1 MNLRPGITMAMGAAL
16 ASGVLAS
23 SALGRSALT
32 YQVNVTVTN
41 GGCRLQLKSVSHR
54 NTRIVFHVIN
64 DGNAPAGIVIYGLK
78 SKFAAPKVG
87 ASDLIIT
94 FRGPGHYH
102 YRCVRG
108 NYLHPKTVASGVFTI
123 RRR

>member
-1 MNLRPGITMAMGAAL
+1 MRPRITAAVGV
-16 ASGVLAS
+16 AVATAVLAG
-23 SALGRSALT
+23 SAPARPALT
-32 YQVNVTVTN
+32 HQVTVTVTN

-64 DGNAPAGIVIYGLK
+64 DSKLPAGIVIYGLK
-78 SKFAAPKVG
+78 SKFAAPHVG

-94 FRGPGHYH
+94 FRGPGHYP

-108 NYLHPKTVASGVFTI
+108 NYLHPKTIARGTFTI
-123 RRR
+123 RRS

>member
-1 MNLRPGITMAMGAAL
+1 MRPRITVAVGLAVASAVLAAPAL
-16 ASGVLAS
+16 A
-23 SALGRSALT
+23 RPALT
-32 YQVNVTVTN
+32 HQVNVTVTN
-41 GGCRLQLKSVSHR
+41 GGCRLQLTSVSHR

-64 DGNAPAGIVIYGLK
+64 DSNLAAGIVIYGLK

-94 FRGPGHYH
+94 FRGPGHYR

-108 NYLHPKTVASGVFTI
+108 SYLHPKTLASGVFTI

>member
-1 MNLRPGITMAMGAAL
+1 MRPRSTAAVGVAV
-16 ASGVLAS
+16 ASAVLAGPA
-23 SALGRSALT
+23 SARPALT
-32 YQVNVTVTN
+32 HQINVTVTN
-41 GGCRLQLKSVSHR
+41 GSCRLQLKSVSHR

-64 DGNAPAGIVIYGLK
+64 DSNAPAGIVIYGLK

-87 ASDLIIT
+87 ASDLIIA

-108 NYLHPKTVASGVFTI
+108 SYLHPRTVASGVFTI
-123 RRR
+123 RKR